1 MKFGVMIT
9 IETELKDVVPLARRA
24 EELGY
29 DFLGFGEHVF
39 FHGPVTNAFV
49 TLAAAAGATERIRL
63 LSAATILPVY
73 PAALAAKMAATL
85 DGVSGGRF
93 DMGIGIGG
101 ENPAELRACGAD
113 PTTRGART
121 DEGLEVM
128 TRLWAGERLTFDGR
142 FNTIEGALLE
152 PLPVQRPRPPLWIGG
167 RKPAAMRRAGRF
179 ADVWFPYMVDPDQL
193 AKGLGQARAAAV
205 DHGRQAE
212 EISGALF
219 SWALVHKDGAVARR
233 TALATLQRI
242 YVQDFSPLADRYV
255 PAGTPEQVA
264 ARYAEYAEAG
274 ADKILFTPACPGADD
289 VSAAMELFAHEVIP
303 AVREKVGT

>member
-9 IETELKDVVPLARRA
+9 IETELADVVPLAGRA
-24 EELGY
+24 EELGF

-49 TLAAAAGATERIRL
+49 ALAAAAGATERIRL
-63 LSAATILPVY
+63 LSALTILPVY

-85 DGVSGGRF
+85 DGISGGRF
-93 DMGIGIGG
+93 DMGIGVGG
-101 ENPAELRACGAD
+101 ENPSELRACGAD
-113 PTTRGART
+113 PKTRGART

-142 FNTIEGALLE
+142 FNQIEGALLE

-193 AKGLGQARAAAV
+193 ASGLAQARAAAV
-205 DHGRQAE
+205 EHGRRAE

-219 SWALVHKDGAVARR
+219 SWSLVGKDGAEARR
-233 TALATLQRI
+233 TALTALQRI
-242 YVQDFSPLADRYV
+242 YDQDFAPIADRYI

-264 ARYAEYAEAG
+264 ARFVEYVQAG
-274 ADKILFTPACPGADD
+274 ADKILFTPACPGAEQ
-289 VSAAMELFAHEVIP
+289 VSAAMELFAREVIP
-303 AVREKVGT
+303 AVRAEVGS